1 MVNNARLIAPLPPVD
16 FCIQLSAYYPGHQL
30 GGRRLYQDMLD
41 QAVSADRLG
50 FDAVSIT
57 EHHLINILLMP
68 APLPFAVKLAAV
80 TARVK
85 IMTSVLVL
93 PLHDMRILAGQ
104 LVCTDIFTDGRL
116 LLGVGRGAF
125 AFEMERLGVPL
136 TDSREKFDESLAV
149 LQALLRDEEVSWDG
163 KYYQF
168 EPLTIMPRPARAD
181 GPPIMLSALNPQA
194 IYHCARRGFHI
205 QTTPL
210 AGGQQRMRE
219 QVDAFH
225 RGRAEAGACG
235 ARLTLSLSRVA
246 FAARD
251 DADARAKTELAH
263 RYYGQFDNVFS
274 GPGLVER
281 GLIAPLPRRVS
292 VDETARNLHICTAP
306 EMVEQLAPY
315 SEAGVDRFIL
325 NINFG
330 AGQAETLESIQRFA
344 EEVMPHFTVARR
356 ADSPSPAPS
365 P

>member
-1 MVNNARLIAPLPPVD
+1 MD
-16 FCIQLSAYYPGHQL
+16 FCIQLSAYYPDHRL
-30 GGRRLYQDMLD
+30 GGRRLYQNMLD
-41 QAVSADRLG
+41 QAVLADRLG

-68 APLPFAVKLAAV
+68 APLPFAVKIAAD

-136 TDSREKFDESLAV
+136 AGSREKFDESLAV
-149 LQALLRDEEVSWDG
+149 LQALLTDEEVSWDG
-163 KYYQF
+163 KYYRF
-168 EPLTIMPRPARAD
+168 APLTIMPRPAAG
-181 GPPIMLSALNPQA
+181 GPPLMLSALNPQA

-210 AGGQQRMRE
+210 SGDQRHMRE
-219 QVDAFH
+219 QVEAFH
-225 RGRAEAGACG
+225 RGRAAAGARG
-235 ARLTLSLSRVA
+235 EHLTLSLSRVA

-251 DADARAKTELAH
+251 AADARAKIELAH
-263 RYYGQFDNVFS
+263 RYYGQFDNVFD
-274 GPGLVER
+274 GPGRVER
-281 GLIAPLPRRVS
+281 GLIAPLPRRVPIE
-292 VDETARNLHICTAP
+292 ETARNLHICTAP

-315 SEAGVDRFIL
+315 AEAGVDRFIL
-325 NINFG
+325 NVNFG
-330 AGQAETLESIQRFA
+330 AGQAETLECIQRFA
-344 EEVMPHFTVARR
+344 EEVMPHFTARR
-356 ADSPSPAPS
+356 PA
-365 P
+365 